1 MGWGWGEKAWA
12 ISRSA
17 VASTPY
23 AFSGAGS
30 GLSDCGAGVWLAGP
44 SLTVVFAAMLPIASC
59 PGTNCSVTALP
70 VATISALAICVLAI
84 CVLAVCLLSI
94 PVLAIFV
101 ATVSVAGWEAACRGR
116 PEPTKAMRPKP
127 KLRANDLPWESPAAV
142 GSSGEPV
149 VNLLRD
155 TTGSPGVAER
165 G

>member
-1 MGWGWGEKAWA
+1 
-12 ISRSA
+12 
-17 VASTPY
+17 
-23 AFSGAGS
+23 
-30 GLSDCGAGVWLAGP
+30 
-44 SLTVVFAAMLPIASC
+44 MLPIASC

-70 VATISALAICVLAI
+70 VATISALAI